1 MIKIIQCLSA
11 RAFQAGCVLSGTPC
25 RLPTSWNLIKILLE
39 NGERV
44 ELELEVVYNTTP
56 ILRSGFWH
64 VDGKHYGS
72 GNVLAKSLKFL
83 GGQGEAPSI
92 GGRFELKEDSRSR
105 FRVVV
110 PLRPVNKQNWWGKN
124 WCKRPLAL
132 FSITFPMSILKKRV
146 YRKNNEMKTLG
157 IFAHPN
163 PIVNQN

>member
-1 MIKIIQCLSA
+1 MLSKVKKFISTHWVLIIM
-11 RAFQAGCVLSGTPC
+11 LSGGCTNNDEPLLDELVNGVYKS
-25 RLPTSWNLIKILLE
+25 RTVTDYQVNGTRDGATTEVSIKFVLE

-44 ELELEVVYNTTP
+44 ELELEVVYNPTP

-92 GGRFELKEDSRSR
+92 GGRFELEEGSQSR

-110 PLRPVNKQNWWGKN
+110 PLRPVNKPNW
-124 WCKRPLAL
+124 
-132 FSITFPMSILKKRV
+132 
-146 YRKNNEMKTLG
+146 
-157 IFAHPN
+157 
-163 PIVNQN
+163 